1 MASQDRRGITSFGN
15 SLTRPVSRRRV
26 LAGGAGL
33 AAAAALRPGFGL
45 AAPALQGKS
54 LKFYNDKAP
63 WEDFFKQMGK
73 MAGDA
78 IGVSFEPVE
87 YSDTTTYQQT
97 INSALPTN
105 DVPDLFTWWSGY
117 RMEDLVQQGVV
128 SDTTEIF
135 QAAIKA
141 GNLPE
146 SLAAAFTFDN
156 KQYAMPLHVSYWP
169 MFYNKQVFTKQGIE
183 VPKTWDDVMAA
194 AEKLKGA
201 GITPFF
207 ATTDGRWPAFIWF
220 EELLIHTNPT
230 FYKELCDGKQ
240 SYTDPVVTGVF
251 DQWKEMLQKDWFT
264 PLDTPMDSNAVN
276 MFVKGEYAMMPVGTW
291 FNQQFVA
298 GGFKPGED
306 YDVFILPNV
315 DPKLTEKVIIFETG
329 PMLVPTK
336 AKDVEAS
343 KKVAAWWVTP
353 EAETKWAGLL
363 QDVPANPK
371 AKNESP
377 VLSGLA
383 KTITDEKYTLLQR
396 YWENSPPQIVESAV
410 DELGRFMLNPGQGA
424 DVQKTI
430 QQIAETE
437 WAKRKK

>member
-1 MASQDRRGITSFGN
+1 MAFRNRLATTSSGNPLARRVDRRR
-15 SLTRPVSRRRV
+15 L

-33 AAAAALRPGFGL
+33 AAAAALRPGFGS
-45 AAPALQGKS
+45 AAPAQQTKT

-63 WEDFFKQMGK
+63 WEAFFKQMGK
-73 MAGDA
+73 MAGEQT
-78 IGVSFEPVE
+78 GVAFEPVE

-105 DVPDLFTWWSGY
+105 NVPDLFTWWSGY
-117 RMEDLVQQGVV
+117 RMEDLVNQGVV
-128 SDTTEIF
+128 TDTTDMF

-146 SLAAAFTFDN
+146 SLASAFTFNN

-169 MFYNKQVFTKQGIE
+169 MFYNKKVFEKQGIT

-194 AEKLKGA
+194 AEKLKA
-201 GITPFF
+201 ANITPFF
-207 ATTDGRWPAFIWF
+207 ATTNGRWPAFIWF

-240 SYTDPVVTGVF
+240 SYTDPIVTGVF
-251 DQWKEMLQKDWFT
+251 NQWKEMLQKNWFT
-264 PLDTPMDSNAVN
+264 PLDTPMSNVAVD

-291 FNQQFVA
+291 FNQMFVA
-298 GGFKPGED
+298 GGFKPGTD

-329 PMLVPTK
+329 PMLIPTK

-353 EAETKWAGLL
+353 DANTTWSGLL
-363 QDVPANPK
+363 QDSPANPK

-377 VLSGLA
+377 VLAGLG
-383 KTITDEKYTLLQR
+383 KTITDEKYTLIQR

-410 DELGRFMLNPGQGA
+410 DELGRFMLNPGQGES
-424 DVQKTI
+424 VQKNI
-430 QQIAETE
+430 QQIAATE